1 MRRSLRR
8 SSQAAAIST
17 IALLAVGCASV
28 GQSASPP
35 ASPTS
40 KFLTTPGGGNP
51 VGGGTST
58 TPSTSTSTAP
68 ATGKPRDP
76 GKSPFAGLAGYV
88 AARPGLVT
96 AAVYDKRTGR
106 TWVFHPGITEDTASI
121 VKVEI
126 MGAALKQAQTAGSPL
141 PGTELALMT
150 TMIENS
156 DNSAA
161 TQLLADDGGP
171 SGVQRFDES
180 VGMTHTT
187 VSTLAFIPGSTTL
200 PGWGLTKTTASDEVK
215 LVRDFAYPN
224 SILNSL
230 NRNYGLGLMEKI
242 ESDQAWGVSGGVP
255 TGTTIALKNG
265 WLPIDLATNTNWQV
279 DSIGWIRGGGR
290 DYVLAVL
297 SGGNPTEQT
306 GIDTIEHISSQVYSE
321 LGH

>member
-8 SSQAAAIST
+8 AGLAAAISA
-17 IALLAVGCASV
+17 IAVLGAGCASV
-28 GQSASPP
+28 GSSAGPL

-40 KFLTTPGGGNP
+40 KFLSTPGEQNP
-51 VGGGTST
+51 TGGT
-58 TPSTSTSTAP
+58 TSTSP
-68 ATGKPRDP
+68 AGGKPKDP
-76 GKSPFAGLAGYV
+76 VKGPFASLASYV
-88 AARPGLVT
+88 SARPGTVT
-96 AAVYDKRTGR
+96 AAVYDRLTGK
-106 TWVFHPGITEDTASI
+106 TWVFHPGVREYTASI

-156 DNSAA
+156 DNNAA
-161 TQLLADDGGP
+161 TELLKDDGGP
-171 SGVQRFDES
+171 AGVQSFDQS
-180 VGMTHTT
+180 VGMTRTR

-200 PGWGLTKTTASDEVK
+200 PGWGLTTTTASDEVK

-230 NRNYGLGLMEKI
+230 NRNYGLALMEKI

-255 TGTTIALKNG
+255 AGTTIALKNG
-265 WLPIDLATNTNWQV
+265 WLPLNLASDTNWQV
-279 DSIGWIRGGGR
+279 DSIGWIHGHGR

-297 SGGNPTEQT
+297 SNQNPTEQA
-306 GIDTIEHISSQVYSE
+306 GIDTIEHISSVIYSE

>member
-8 SSQAAAIST
+8 SSQASAISV
-17 IALLAVGCASV
+17 IALLAAGCASV
-28 GQSASPP
+28 GPSAGPQT
-35 ASPTS
+35 SPTS
-40 KFLTTPGGGNP
+40 KFLSTPGETNPLGGS
-51 VGGGTST
+51 TST
-58 TPSTSTSTAP
+58 TPG
-68 ATGKPRDP
+68 TGKPTDP
-76 GKSPFAGLAGYV
+76 GKGPFGSLTSYV
-88 AARPGLVT
+88 ATRPGTVT
-96 AAVYDKRTGR
+96 AAVYDKRTGK
-106 TWVFHPGITEDTASI
+106 TWVLHPGVREDTASI
-121 VKVEI
+121 VKVQI

-161 TQLLADDGGP
+161 TQLLSDDGGP
-171 SGVQRFDES
+171 SGVQSFDRS
-180 VGMTHTT
+180 VGMTRTT

-200 PGWGLTKTTASDEVK
+200 PGWGLTKTTAADEVK

-255 TGTTIALKNG
+255 AGTTIALKNG
-265 WLPIDLATNTNWQV
+265 WLPLDLANSTNWQV
-279 DSIGWIRGGGR
+279 DSIGWIHGHGR
-290 DYVLAVL
+290 NYVLAVL
-297 SGGNPTEQT
+297 SNGNPSEQA
-306 GIDTIEHISSQVYSE
+306 GIDTIEHVSSVVYRA